1 MMERK
6 IINVNKDLLL
16 EKIRTGKELTRHEQ
30 CSLAVALSVPAM
42 LAQLVQIMMNYIDAA
57 MVGTLGAQAS
67 ASIGLVSTSTW
78 LFGGLCHSVVAGFC
92 VQVAHQIGANRF
104 DEARHILRQS
114 LLFALLFSIVMALIG
129 VGIAPH
135 LPHWLGGA
143 EEICSDASWYFGIFA
158 AMLPFMILMALS
170 AGMLRSSGNVK
181 VPSILMATACI
192 LDVIFNWL
200 FIFQLGMGVRGAAL
214 GTALAFLTVAIVMF
228 CYLMFRSKELSLWKH
243 REQMSTINC
252 QLSTVHCQLFNSR
265 IMRKWWHIAWPMS
278 AEHFVMCGAQIASTV
293 IIAPL
298 GTIAIAANSFGII
311 VESLC
316 YMPGHGV
323 ADAATTLVGQSLGAQ
338 RQPLARS
345 FAKITVCLG
354 IAVMTVMGIIMFI
367 SAPGVMS
374 LMTPDSAVQALTSQV
389 LRIEAFA
396 EPMYAASIVCYGV
409 FVGAGDTLIPC
420 GMNLASIWVVR
431 ITLAILLARI
441 LGFGLVGYWIAMAL
455 ELCFRGTIFLLRL
468 RGHSWMSKLKM

>member
-1 MMERK
+1 M
-6 IINVNKDLLL
+6 NKDLLL
-16 EKIRTGKELTRHEQ
+16 EKIRNGAEMSRKEQML
-30 CSLAVALSVPAM
+30 LAVALSVPAM
-42 LAQLVQIMMNYIDAA
+42 LAQLVQIMMEYIDAA

-78 LFGGLCHSVVAGFC
+78 LFGGVCHAVAAGFC

-114 LLFALLFSIVMALIG
+114 LLFALLFSIALGSIG

-135 LPHWLGGA
+135 LPHWLGGSD
-143 EEICSDASWYFGIFA
+143 EICNDATWYFGIFA
-158 AMLPFMILMALS
+158 ALLPVMILMTLS

-181 VPSILMATACI
+181 VPSILMATACV
-192 LDVIFNWL
+192 LDMIFNWI
-200 FIFQLGMGVRGAAL
+200 FIFRLEMGVKGAAI
-214 GTALAFLTVAIVMF
+214 GTAIAYSLVAMVMAGYLFLK
-228 CYLMFRSKELSLWKH
+228 SEQLSPWKH
-243 REQMSTINC
+243 RDDPKPKESKNIFHFSLLT
-252 QLSTVHCQLFNSR
+252 FNLR
-265 IMRKWWHIAWPMS
+265 ILRKWWHIAWPM
-278 AEHFVMCGAQIASTV
+278 ATEHFVMCGAQIASTV

-345 FAKITVCLG
+345 FAKITVTLG
-354 IAVMTVMGIIMFI
+354 IAVMTFMGLIMFLF
-367 SAPGVMS
+367 APEVMS
-374 LMTPDSAVQALTSQV
+374 LMTPDASVQALTSQV

-431 ITLAILLARI
+431 ISLAIVFTKV
-441 LGFGLVGYWIAMAL
+441 LGLGLVGYWIAMAL
-455 ELCFRGTIFLLRL
+455 ELCFRGIIFLLRL

>member
-1 MMERK
+1 M
-6 IINVNKDLLL
+6 NKDLLL
-16 EKIRTGKELTRHEQ
+16 EKIRQGAEMSRKEQML
-30 CSLAVALSVPAM
+30 LAVALSVPAM
-42 LAQLVQIMMNYIDAA
+42 LAQLMQIMMNYIDAA

-104 DEARHILRQS
+104 EEARHILRQS
-114 LLFALLFSIVMALIG
+114 LLFALLFSITMALVG
-129 VGIAPH
+129 VGISPH
-135 LPHWLGGA
+135 LPHWLGGT
-143 EEICSDASWYFGIFA
+143 EEICKDASWYFGIFA
-158 AMLPFMILMALS
+158 SMLPIMIMMTLA

-181 VPSILMATACI
+181 IPSILMATACV

-200 FIFQLGMGVRGAAL
+200 FIFQFNLGVRGAAF
-214 GTALAFLTVAIVMF
+214 GTALAFLLVSVVMVS
-228 CYLMFRSKELSLWKH
+228 YLLISSKELSLWKH
-243 REQMSTINC
+243 HDDPNPKEGKNIFHFS
-252 QLSTVHCQLFNSR
+252 LFTFNLR
-265 IMRKWWHIAWPMS
+265 IIRKWWHIAWPMS

-298 GTIAIAANSFGII
+298 GTIAIAANTFGII

-345 FAKITVCLG
+345 FAKITVTLG
-354 IAVMTVMGIIMFI
+354 IAVMTFMGLIMFVF
-367 SAPGVMS
+367 APEVMS
-374 LMTPDSAVQALTSQV
+374 LMTPDESVQALTSQV

-431 ITLAILLARI
+431 ISLAIVFTKV
-441 LGFGLVGYWIAMAL
+441 LGLGLVGYWIAMAL
-455 ELCFRGTIFLLRL
+455 ELCFRGTIFLFRL